1 MSEDSYPNM
10 CIFHTLDGLRD
21 GLSHFSEPSRV
32 ALVYAVRTEDPIRVY
47 DPQKLLQG
55 HEPKLKELYLDS
67 DEWRKG
73 PTDFEMVRRFGQIQ
87 VEKSLDLAG
96 LISCGGRS
104 YSIFYQMWFTEHHPD
119 VCSTGPTERWLE
131 HAAWLLSHDFASDNK
146 FCTGASGYVLREYAT
161 HAVRDYIVDE
171 LNLKMGLDT
180 QLRVYPILDSIL
192 GISNT
197 REEGV
202 WPRGTLVFV
211 ESRSLDRIDF
221 MARFP
226 TLEQP
231 TVENFKHIRK
241 LLQAVE
247 YSERKLIADGQN
259 IIGIAGGTVPEYC
272 ITAEFRGQHGF
283 LGLNGQLVCSF
294 ADGSFH
300 STTYLAK
307 MVQMEEA
314 LLESRLDSDIMHE
327 LFKILSQIVH
337 HAERAKYGCTL
348 VVDLNDQ
355 PIYISGQHLSKP
367 LDLTDQKLLEMAKDL
382 AKVDGA
388 LHIGADRHLHGFAC
402 LLDGRTVAS
411 EDRARGARF
420 NSALRFTAVNSNV
433 IVIVVSADRPVSVIQ
448 EGVELNAQCILRPT
462 SWLMT
467 TPPTMQEWLEQEG
480 F

>member
-10 CIFHTLDGLRD
+10 CIFHTLDGLRE

-32 ALVYAVRTEDPIRVY
+32 ALIYAVRIGDPIRVY

-55 HEPKLKELYLDS
+55 HEPILKELYLDS
-67 DEWRKG
+67 EEWRKA

-87 VEKSLDLAG
+87 VEKNLELAG

-104 YSIFYQMWFTEHHPD
+104 YSIFYQIWFTEHHPD
-119 VCSTGPTERWLE
+119 ICSTGPTERWLE

-171 LNLKMGLDT
+171 LNLMMGLDT
-180 QLRVYPILDSIL
+180 QLRVYPILDTVL

-197 REEGV
+197 REEGA
-202 WPRGTLVFV
+202 WPRGSLLFV
-211 ESRSLDRIDF
+211 ESRSLDSINF

-226 TLEQP
+226 ALEQP
-231 TVENFKHIRK
+231 TLENFKHIRK

-247 YSERKLIADGQN
+247 HSDRKLISDGQN
-259 IIGIAGGTVPEYC
+259 IVGIATGKMPKYC
-272 ITAEFRGQHGF
+272 IIADFRGQHGF
-283 LGLNGQLVCSF
+283 LSLNGELVCSF
-294 ADGSFH
+294 ADGSFC
-300 STTYLAK
+300 STTFLAK
-307 MVQMEEA
+307 LVQLEEV
-314 LLESRLDSDIMHE
+314 LLESRIKNDAVHE
-327 LFKILSQIVH
+327 IFKIVTRIVH
-337 HAERAKYGCTL
+337 NAERAKYGCTL
-348 VVDLNDQ
+348 VVDLNEQ
-355 PIYISGQHLSKP
+355 PIYISGQHLHEP
-367 LDLTDQKLLEMAKDL
+367 LDLTDEKMLDMAGDL

-388 LHIGADRHLHGFAC
+388 LHIGADRQLHGFAC
-402 LLDGRTVAS
+402 LLDGLAVAS

-420 NSALRFTAVNSNV
+420 NSALRFTAVNANL
-433 IVIVVSADRPVSVIQ
+433 IVIVVSVDRPVSVIQ
-448 EGVELNAQCILRPT
+448 EGVELNAQCILRPV

-467 TPPTMQEWLEQEG
+467 TPPTLPEWLAQEG